1 MAEVTWARPE
11 ICQDRGFHLVGGRR
25 VTRAQK
31 DLGGERTGEAR
42 RRGVDGTG
50 KGEGVCA
57 GDIAERDA
65 SAAHKG
71 GRNNVDLNQQGSRPR
86 GKE

>member
-25 VTRAQK
+25 VTRAQN

-42 RRGVDGTG
+42 RRAWMVQG
-50 KGEGVCA
+50 KVKACVQVILRRETPVRR
-57 GDIAERDA
+57 I
-65 SAAHKG
+65 
-71 GRNNVDLNQQGSRPR
+71 
-86 GKE
+86 KEVAIMWI